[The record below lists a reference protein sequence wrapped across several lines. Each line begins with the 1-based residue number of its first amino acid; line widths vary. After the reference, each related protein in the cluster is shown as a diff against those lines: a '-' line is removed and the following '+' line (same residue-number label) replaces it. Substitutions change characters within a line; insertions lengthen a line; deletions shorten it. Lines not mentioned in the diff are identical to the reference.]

1 MLGQGLLNWVLRS
14 SETPGERDLT
24 GLLTQA
30 RVEAQSGTGDGWARQ
45 RLDWLYRDL
54 SGEKQALSR
63 VFPATVLVFWTLA
76 ILTERDTR
84 NKNLWAM
91 LPLSGALTLGIG
103 VRVWM
108 CNALLRRFWDDH
120 GDGDGEPRG

>member
-1 MLGQGLLNWVLRS
+1 MPGQGLLNWVLRS
-14 SETPGERDLT
+14 SEIPGEHDLT
-24 GLLTQA
+24 TLLREA
-30 RVEAQSGTGDGWARQ
+30 RVEARGGAGDEGARR
-45 RLDWLYRDL
+45 RLDWLYGDL
-54 SGEKQALSR
+54 TAEKQALSR

-120 GDGDGEPRG
+120 GDEDGEPRA

>member
-1 MLGQGLLNWVLRS
+1 MPGQGLLNWVLRS
-14 SETPGERDLT
+14 SEIPGEHDLT
-24 GLLTQA
+24 TLLREA
-30 RVEAQSGTGDGWARQ
+30 RGGAGDEGARR
-45 RLDWLYRDL
+45 RLDWLYGDL
-54 SGEKQALSR
+54 TAEKQALSR

-120 GDGDGEPRG
+120 GDEDGEPRA